1 MEDAPQRLVELP
13 TFLTTQVATAAQ
25 RLATEAF
32 GAVGARGYH
41 FRVLAAL
48 DEFGELS
55 QADLGRRVGV
65 DRSDIVAAID
75 ELVAADQVCRAPDPG
90 DRRRNVISMTGAG
103 REQLHRLDEMLA
115 AAQEQFLAPLG
126 ERDQV
131 TYRRLLRRLF
141 AHHRKG

>member
-1 MEDAPQRLVELP
+1 MEDTPQRLVELP

-25 RLATEAF
+25 RLVTEAF

-48 DEFGELS
+48 DEFGALS

-65 DRSDIVAAID
+65 DRSDVVAVID
-75 ELVAADQVCRAPDPG
+75 ELAAAGHVSRAPDPD
-90 DRRRNVISMTGAG
+90 DRRRNVISMTEAG

-115 AAQEQFLAPLG
+115 AAQDEFLAPLG
-126 ERDQV
+126 ERDRV

-141 AHHRKG
+141 AHHRNG